1 MQGDD
6 DDDSNFIQLLRLQSK
21 KFPELTDWLSKMTE
35 RYTSHDFQNEIIHL
49 MSNQIM
55 RNLLELV
62 RRCIFSVM
70 CDEHPDISNKEQ
82 LTFCM
87 RWVNNDLEV
96 SEKLLGFYEIPY
108 INSSTI
114 VTVMKGILLNIN

>member
-1 MQGDD
+1 
-6 DDDSNFIQLLRLQSK
+6 
-21 KFPELTDWLSKMTE
+21 
-35 RYTSHDFQNEIIHL
+35 

-62 RRCIFSVM
+62 RKCIFSVM
-70 CDEHPDISNKEQ
+70 CDEYTDISNKEQ

-87 RWVNNDLEV
+87 RWVNNDLEI
-96 SEKLLGFYEIPY
+96 SEKLLGFYEISY

-114 VTVMKGILLNIN
+114 ATVMKGILLKIN